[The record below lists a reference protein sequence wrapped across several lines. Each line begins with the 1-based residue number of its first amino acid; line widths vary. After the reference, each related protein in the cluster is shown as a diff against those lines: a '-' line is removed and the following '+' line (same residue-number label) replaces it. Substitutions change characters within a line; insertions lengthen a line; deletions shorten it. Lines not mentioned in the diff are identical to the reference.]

1 MRQHALMAAASAL
14 IIVGCMGAPKT
25 AIDKMSE
32 EDKRFFLYECP
43 EGINAYRVIEYA
55 LTGQF
60 ADLQIKGCYSQKCG
74 DPGLANPIK
83 FDGTV
88 CETDEEAVKLLR
100 EKQNRADAQ

>member
-1 MRQHALMAAASAL
+1 MKQHGIMAMASVL
-14 IIVGCMGAPKT
+14 IILGCGSAPKT
-25 AIDKMSE
+25 ALEKMSE
-32 EDKRFFLYECP
+32 EDKKFFLYECP

-60 ADLQIKGCYSQKCG
+60 ADVQIKGCYSQKCG

-100 EKQNRADAQ
+100 ESKKRDE